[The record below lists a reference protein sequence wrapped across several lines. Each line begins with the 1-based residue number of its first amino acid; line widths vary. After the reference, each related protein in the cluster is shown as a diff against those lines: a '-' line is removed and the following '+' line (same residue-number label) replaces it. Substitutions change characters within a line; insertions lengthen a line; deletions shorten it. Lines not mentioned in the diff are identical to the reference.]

1 MNLRS
6 CKYYLNIEETD
17 TFTCTTWGESFKM
30 KHKLNCEDN
39 FLIYFFI
46 FFFFCC
52 GKQYLVETTY
62 EFCLRWNNYKSNDRK
77 NSRNEACMQ
86 ERMSAHFKSEIHSS
100 FLGNVFI
107 TVIDKTD
114 GKDRKKRENYRVR
127 TLKIYAPFGLK
138 GTLKQIR
145 KLPYIFMFIQK

>member
-1 MNLRS
+1 
-6 CKYYLNIEETD
+6 
-17 TFTCTTWGESFKM
+17 
-30 KHKLNCEDN
+30 
-39 FLIYFFI
+39 
-46 FFFFCC
+46 
-52 GKQYLVETTY
+52 
-62 EFCLRWNNYKSNDRK
+62 
-77 NSRNEACMQ
+77 MQ

-138 GTLKQIR
+138 GTLMQI
-145 KLPYIFMFIQK
+145 